1 MASGYGRFWLSIVG
15 LVVLGVSFYIIFAYS
30 QYTEVAFGLLIGWM
44 VTNFVVLYYLR
55 PRGPPL
61 PSNHPSGASP
71 FPSSSPVASA
81 PLPSGSS
88 SSSSSA
94 VGFCIY
100 CANPVPPGTR
110 ACPSCGHT
118 LPQW

>member
-1 MASGYGRFWLSIVG
+1 
-15 LVVLGVSFYIIFAYS
+15 
-30 QYTEVAFGLLIGWM
+30 
-44 VTNFVVLYYLR
+44 
-55 PRGPPL
+55 
-61 PSNHPSGASP
+61 
-71 FPSSSPVASA
+71 VASA